1 VGRGPR
7 LHHPE
12 AGGLIH
18 GHAAGASGARPRVST
33 QRQGR
38 SGLGLE
44 AQREAV
50 ERFAEREGYELVGDP
65 YIEVE
70 TGKGADAL
78 ERRPVLAAA
87 LAAARRVHY
96 PVIVAKLDRL
106 SRDVHFISGLMV
118 HKVPFIVA
126 ELGADADPFTLHL
139 YAAFAEMERR
149 RISQR
154 TRDALAAKKARGALL
169 GNRTNPEQA
178 RQMGQAAVRAKAEQF
193 AISVAPIISG
203 VVASG
208 IGTDAGIAE
217 ALNAR
222 GVATARGGRWH
233 AQTVKNLRA
242 RAARLAAEA
251 RAWA

>member
-1 VGRGPR
+1 MVTQRAPR
-7 LHHPE
+7 APAL
-12 AGGLIH
+12 AYY
-18 GHAAGASGARPRVST
+18 RVST

-44 AQREAV
+44 AQRETV

-65 YIEVE
+65 FIEVE
-70 TGKGADAL
+70 TGADAL

-87 LAAARRVHY
+87 LAAARKAYY

-118 HKVPFIVA
+118 HRVPFIVA
-126 ELGADADPFTLHL
+126 ELGADCDPFTLHL

-154 TRDALAAKKARGALL
+154 TREALSAKKARGALL
-169 GNRTNPEQA
+169 GNRTNPEEA
-178 RQMGQAAVRAKAEQF
+178 RRLGQAAVRAKAEQF
-193 AISVAPIISG
+193 ARVVAPIIAG
-203 VVASG
+203 IVATG

-233 AQTVKNLRA
+233 AQTVKNVEA
-242 RAARLAAEA
+242 RVARLAEGKPCG
-251 RAWA
+251 

>member
-1 VGRGPR
+1 MVTQRAPR
-7 LHHPE
+7 APAL
-12 AGGLIH
+12 AYY
-18 GHAAGASGARPRVST
+18 RVST

-65 YIEVE
+65 YVEVE

-87 LAAARRVHY
+87 LAAARKAHY

-118 HKVPFIVA
+118 HRVPFIVA
-126 ELGADADPFTLHL
+126 ELGGDPDPFTLHL

-154 TRDALAAKKARGALL
+154 TREALSAKKARGALL
-169 GNRTNPEQA
+169 GNRTNPEEA
-178 RQMGQAAVRAKAEQF
+178 RRLGQAAVRAKAEGF
-193 AISVAPIISG
+193 ALAIAPIIAG
-203 VVASG
+203 ILNSG
-208 IGTDAGIAE
+208 IATDAGIAE

-222 GVATARGGRWH
+222 GIATARGGRWH
-233 AQTVKNLRA
+233 PQTVKNVRVRA
-242 RAARLAAEA
+242 LRLAAEEEPCA
-251 RAWA
+251 